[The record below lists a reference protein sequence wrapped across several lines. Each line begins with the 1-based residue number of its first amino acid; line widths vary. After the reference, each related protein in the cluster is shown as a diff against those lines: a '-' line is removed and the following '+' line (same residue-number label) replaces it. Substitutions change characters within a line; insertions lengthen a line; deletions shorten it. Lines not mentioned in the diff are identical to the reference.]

1 MLIGL
6 ALALTPH
13 ASTLATPTPQA
24 DSGASAQAAP
34 KLDPQQ
40 VLWRGVDARRAQLR
54 VRELVA
60 LGPRMGG
67 TRSGDAAA
75 AYVSKAFAEL
85 GLEVRIVETPE
96 RRTWQPLAWT
106 LSVRVEGSQEPARRL
121 ERAWPWHNSPDA
133 KGSAL
138 LSLESAPSVAWLTER
153 AGRGA
158 STAAVILASRP
169 ATSDGSWP
177 VPGRLREGT
186 AQPCFGIAKPEA
198 ELLRGWLDAGA
209 KVRVDFELDVETR
222 SAAIRTVVARLPGR
236 KGGEAWKAPYFL
248 FCAHGDADSGGP
260 GADDN
265 ASGVATVLEIATAW
279 KRAIDAGASAPVHEV
294 RFAIWGSEIES
305 TRHFLHT
312 RVPADGE
319 LLGVLNYDQSGFGSG
334 ADQVNVEPDD
344 LPGNAALVN
353 ALVAVMRERADA
365 DASEPGDFPSRF
377 ATNKSLGGTD
387 SYVFSDS
394 ELFKSRALPAVSVFS
409 SAWGAAGEH
418 KRTSG
423 MPGESWRERDKVGV
437 DYDLYYHSSGDT
449 PENTTDKE
457 PWNMAWC
464 ARVGCLG
471 ALRYL
476 EALP

>member
-1 MLIGL
+1 MLHAL
-6 ALALTPH
+6 ALALAIQAP
-13 ASTLATPTPQA
+13 APTSA
-24 DSGASAQAAP
+24 DPGAS
-34 KLDPQQ
+34 
-40 VLWRGVDARRAQLR
+40 LWRGVDAVRAQVR

-60 LGPRMGG
+60 FGPRMGG

-75 AYVSKAFAEL
+75 EYVAKAFGEL
-85 GLEVRIVETPE
+85 GLEVRVVETPE
-96 RRTWQPLAWT
+96 RRAWQPLAWT
-106 LSVRVEGSQEPARRL
+106 LSARIEGSKDEPRKL
-121 ERAWPWHNSPDA
+121 ERAWPWQNSPDA

-138 LSLESAPSVAWLTER
+138 LALESTDAVAWLTER

-158 STAAVILASRP
+158 SNAAVILATRP
-169 ATSDGSWP
+169 TNADGSWP
-177 VPGRLREGT
+177 VPGRLRDG
-186 AQPCFGIAKPEA
+186 AVQPCFGIARPEA
-198 ELLRGWLDAGA
+198 ELLRGWLESGS
-209 KVRVDFELDVETR
+209 KVRIDFELDSETR
-222 SAAIRTVVARLPGR
+222 TAPIRTVVARLPGR
-236 KGGEAWKAPYFL
+236 KGGDPWKAPYFL

-279 KRAIDAGASAPVHEV
+279 KRAIDAGASAPAHEV

-305 TRHFLHT
+305 TRHFLET

-319 LLGVLNYDQSGFGSG
+319 LLGVINYDQSGFGSG

-344 LPGNAALVN
+344 LPGNVALVN
-353 ALVAVMRERADA
+353 ALVSVMRERAPK
-365 DASEPGDFPSRF
+365 DASAPGDFPARF

-387 SYVFSDS
+387 SYVFSGS
-394 ELFKSRALPAVSVFS
+394 ELFKTRSLPSVSVFS

-423 MPGESWRERDKVGV
+423 MPGESWQERDKVSV

-449 PENTTDKE
+449 PANTTDKE

-464 ARVGCLG
+464 ARVGLLG
-471 ALRYL
+471 AARYL
-476 EALP
+476 ESLP

>member
-1 MLIGL
+1 MLHAL
-6 ALALTPH
+6 ALALALQAPATTSTDPE
-13 ASTLATPTPQA
+13 AS
-24 DSGASAQAAP
+24 
-34 KLDPQQ
+34 
-40 VLWRGVDARRAQLR
+40 LWRGVDALRAQVR

-75 AYVSKAFAEL
+75 EYVAKAFAEL
-85 GLEVRIVETPE
+85 GLEVRVVETPE
-96 RRTWQPLAWT
+96 RSAWQPLAWS
-106 LSVRVEGSQEPARRL
+106 LSARVEGSKDEPRKL
-121 ERAWPWHNSPDA
+121 ERAWPWQNSPDA

-138 LSLESAPSVAWLTER
+138 LALESTDAVAWLTER

-158 STAAVILASRP
+158 SNAAVILATRP
-169 ATSDGSWP
+169 TNADGSWP
-177 VPGRLREGT
+177 VPGRLRDG
-186 AQPCFGIAKPEA
+186 AVQPCFGIARAEA
-198 ELLRGWLDAGA
+198 ELLRGWLEAGS
-209 KVRVDFELDVETR
+209 KVRIDFELDSETR
-222 SAAIRTVVARLPGR
+222 TAPIRTVVARLPGR

-279 KRAIDAGASAPVHEV
+279 KRAIAAGLAAPAHEV

-305 TRHFLHT
+305 TRHFLET

-319 LLGVLNYDQSGFGSG
+319 LLGVINYDQSGFGSG
-334 ADQVNVEPDD
+334 TDQVNVEPDD
-344 LPGNAALVN
+344 VPGNVALVN
-353 ALVAVMRERADA
+353 ALVSVMRERAPK
-365 DASEPGDFPSRF
+365 DASVPGDFPARF

-387 SYVFSDS
+387 SYVFSGS
-394 ELFKSRALPAVSVFS
+394 ELFKTRTLPSVSVFT

-418 KRTSG
+418 KRTKG
-423 MPGESWRERDKVGV
+423 MLGESWQERDKVSV

-449 PENTTDKE
+449 PANTTDKE

-464 ARVGCLG
+464 ARVGMLG
-471 ALRYL
+471 AARYL